1 MTGLRAHIAKRMIF
15 PLLSVLMWGALLWL
29 GLVLREGV
37 VEQHVAGY
45 PNQAQTMTFVVFP
58 AIMVALNLVLFAFAK
73 KIPVTALVASTA
85 IQVPICFATLMMAGG
100 GV

>member
-1 MTGLRAHIAKRMIF
+1 MTGLEARIGKRMIL
-15 PLLSVLMWGALLWL
+15 PLFSVFLWGVLLWL

-45 PNQAQTMTFVVFP
+45 PNQAQTVTFIVFP
-58 AIMVALNLVLFAFAK
+58 AIMTTLNLMLVVFAK
-73 KIPVTALVASTA
+73 RIRVAALVAFTA